1 MLTLL
6 TVTVSAAP
14 SRKVIDDGGS
24 GPYKAEAVSEAS
36 LPGFVVYRPCDMSA
50 AVTHEGP
57 LPLFVFAN
65 GACNDTSLP
74 YERMLNDLASYGYF
88 VIALGEMPDS
98 INDRELRK

>member
-1 MLTLL
+1 MNRLFVTFMLTLL

-50 AVTHEGP
+50 AVTQEGP
-57 LPLFVFAN
+57 LPFLY
-65 GACNDTSLP
+65 LP
-74 YERMLNDLASYGYF
+74 TERATTHRCLMNVCLMTLPPTG
-88 VIALGEMPDS
+88 IL
-98 INDRELRK
+98 